1 MLFAGVSVDVG
12 MCEWRQI
19 RLQAAAQAAATAGSM
34 ARQRGADANPALTG
48 AGLSAVVTTAGQ
60 AMAALNGFTNGFNG
74 VTVTLQNP
82 PLSGSYANNSYAV
95 QATIQQQVTA
105 SFINIVH
112 PGAFT
117 MQGQAVQA
125 AQSVNLSPYYNV
137 DAIVM
142 DGSYIASGK
151 GLDGNAF
158 GIPAKT
164 FSQVRNQNPSLWTC
178 PGLVSWR
185 GFLFLIGPPSRAT
198 NSSNATNNGVLNST
212 ITLPSGKFS
221 QMLVLATTGY
231 GPSPNN
237 VNYVVTYTDGSTLSA
252 TRNMSDWVVPQS
264 NNSNEYQVLAVPYRV
279 AGGYSTGGGIFSGGT
294 TSQYPNTTYFYGYVI
309 NLDNTKTVKTLKPPQ
324 SGPGTAGMTM
334 RPIMLAINLIP

>member
-1 MLFAGVSVDVG
+1 VDIG

-19 RLQAAAQAAATAGSM
+19 RLQAAAQAASIAGSM

-48 AGLSAVVTTAGQ
+48 AALSAAITTAGE
-60 AMAALNGFTNGFNG
+60 ATAALNGFTNGSNG

-82 PLSGSYANNSYAV
+82 PLSGGYNNNSYAV
-95 QATIQQQVTA
+95 EATIQQQVTA
-105 SFINIVH
+105 SFLNILH
-112 PGAFT
+112 LGAFT

-125 AQSVNLSPYYNV
+125 VQSVDLSPYYNV
-137 DAIVM
+137 DAVVM
-142 DGSYIASGK
+142 DGAYIASGK
-151 GLDGNAF
+151 GLDGNSF
-158 GIPAKT
+158 GIPATT
-164 FSQVRNQNPSLWTC
+164 FSQVRNQNRTLSTF

-185 GFLFLIGPPSRAT
+185 GCLFLIGPPSIAT
-198 NSSNATNNGVLNST
+198 NSSNATKNGVLNST

-221 QMLVLATTGY
+221 QVLVLATTGY

-237 VNYVVTYTDGSTLSA
+237 VNYVITYSDGATLSA

-264 NNSNEYQVLAVPYRV
+264 NNSNEYQVLEVPYRI
-279 AGGYSTGGGIFSGGT
+279 AGGHDTGGGVFSGGT
-294 TSQYPNTTYFYGYVI
+294 TSQFPNTTYFYGYVI

-334 RPIMLAINLIP
+334 RPIILAINLLP